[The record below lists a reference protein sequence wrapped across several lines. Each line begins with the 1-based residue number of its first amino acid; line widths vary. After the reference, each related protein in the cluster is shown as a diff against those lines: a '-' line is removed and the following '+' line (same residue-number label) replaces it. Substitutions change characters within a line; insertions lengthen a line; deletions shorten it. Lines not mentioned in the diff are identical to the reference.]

1 METMKKILLLFRVF
15 ALMTVLTCALGASA
29 ADTLSAASSLDN
41 ALNVA
46 GGTIHF
52 TSSGTYPWIV
62 KEEGEL
68 TYAKSSNAGISSS
81 SSMLTSV
88 VNIGRPS
95 ILSFDFQARG
105 EGPTYDRCM
114 FTIDGAVQFVY
125 GARDNG
131 WETYSVEISAGTH
144 TLMWVYIKDG
154 SFNPDGDYFAVDNV
168 AVKSNSVSIP
178 GDADGDGKVS
188 ISDITAL
195 IDYLLSGNTSGIDL
209 DNADMNQDGKVNIN
223 DVTDVI
229 DYLLRGDS
237 SSIPG
242 DADGDG
248 KVNINDV
255 TAVIDYLLSGN
266 ASAID
271 LDAADINRDGKV
283 NISDVTDLIDY
294 LLSGSHR

>member
-1 METMKKILLLFRVF
+1 MKPKQLMRWATVLLLAAV
-15 ALMTVLTCALGASA
+15 TVLPASA
-29 ADTLSAASSLDN
+29 QYSDVLDN
-41 ALNVA
+41 ALNIS

-62 KEEGEL
+62 KDEGER

-88 VNIGRPS
+88 VNIGRTS

-125 GARDNG
+125 GARDND

-144 TLMWVYIKDG
+144 TLTWVYLKDG

-168 AVKSNSVSIP
+168 AVKSDSETIP
-178 GDADGDGKVS
+178 GDADGDGNVN
-188 ISDITAL
+188 ISDVTAL
-195 IDYLLSGNTSGIDL
+195 IDYLLNGNASDIDV
-209 DNADMNQDGKVNIN
+209 DSADMNQDGNVIIS
-223 DVTDVI
+223 DVTDLI

-248 KVNINDV
+248 KVNISDV
-255 TAVIDYLLSGN
+255 TALIDYLLSGN
-266 ASAID
+266 ASGID
-271 LDAADINRDGKV
+271 LGGADINRDGKV

-294 LLSGSHR
+294 LLTGSS

>member
-1 METMKKILLLFRVF
+1 METMKKKLLLFRVF
-15 ALMTVLTCALGASA
+15 ALMTVLTCAFGASA
-29 ADTLSAASSLDN
+29 ADILSAASSLDN

-62 KEEGEL
+62 KDEGER

-81 SSMLTSV
+81 SSKLTSV
-88 VNIGRPS
+88 VNIGRTS

-131 WETYSVEISAGTH
+131 WETYSVEISAGSH
-144 TLMWVYIKDG
+144 TLTWVYLKDG

-168 AVKSNSVSIP
+168 AVKANSSPIP
-178 GDADGDGKVS
+178 GDADGDGKVN
-188 ISDITAL
+188 ISDVTSL
-195 IDYLLSGNTSGIDL
+195 IDYLLNGNASGIDL
-209 DNADMNQDGKVNIN
+209 ESADMNQDGKVNIS
-223 DVTDVI
+223 DVTDLI
-229 DYLLRGDS
+229 DYLLRGSS

-248 KVNINDV
+248 KVNISDV
-255 TAVIDYLLSGN
+255 TSLIDYLLSGN
-266 ASAID
+266 ASGID
-271 LDAADINRDGKV
+271 LGGADINRDGKV

-294 LLSGSHR
+294 LLRGSFQ

>member
-1 METMKKILLLFRVF
+1 MKKILLLYRVF

-29 ADTLSAASSLDN
+29 ADTLSAASSLDI

-154 SFNPDGDYFAVDNV
+154 SFNPD
-168 AVKSNSVSIP
+168 
-178 GDADGDGKVS
+178 
-188 ISDITAL
+188 
-195 IDYLLSGNTSGIDL
+195 
-209 DNADMNQDGKVNIN
+209 N

-266 ASAID
+266 ASGVD
-271 LDAADINRDGKV
+271 LDGADINRDGKV